1 MNRKWWKLIYML
13 PITFCTLYAGGYVAQ
28 FIRNY
33 QTWESAGNFA
43 GNGTAPQIPSP
54 HPLACL
60 DALTAFPYN
69 TVWDFS
75 MSDSFWTPDLPSHAY
90 GI

>member
-60 DALTAFPYN
+60 DERGKNIQEIF
-69 TVWDFS
+69 DFS
-75 MSDSFWTPDLPSHAY
+75 MSGSFWTPDLPSHAY

>member
-60 DALTAFPYN
+60 DAPDCFPVQS
-69 TVWDFS
+69 VWDLS
-75 MSDSFWTPDLPSHAY
+75 MSGSFWTPDLPSHAY

>member
-43 GNGTAPQIPSP
+43 GNGT
-54 HPLACL
+54 CL
-60 DALTAFPYN
+60 LYT
-69 TVWDFS
+69 S
-75 MSDSFWTPDLPSHAY
+75 
-90 GI
+90 

>member
-43 GNGTAPQIPSP
+43 GNGTAPQIRLFSC
-54 HPLACL
+54 H
-60 DALTAFPYN
+60 DDFPVQS
-69 TVWDFS
+69 VWDFS
-75 MSDSFWTPDLPSHAY
+75 MSGSFWTPDLPSHAY

>member
-54 HPLACL
+54 NPLA
-60 DALTAFPYN
+60 
-69 TVWDFS
+69 
-75 MSDSFWTPDLPSHAY
+75 
-90 GI
+90 